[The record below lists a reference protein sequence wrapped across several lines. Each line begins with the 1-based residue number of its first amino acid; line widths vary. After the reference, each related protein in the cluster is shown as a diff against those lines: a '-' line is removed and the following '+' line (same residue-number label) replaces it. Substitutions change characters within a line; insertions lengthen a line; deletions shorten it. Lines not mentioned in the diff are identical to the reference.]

1 MYALDRIDLA
11 LLDELQQDSKQSIKK
26 LSEKV
31 SLPILKLSEKNW

>member
-26 LSEKV
+26 LSEIAPKV
-31 SLPILKLSEKNW
+31 QFTNVSND